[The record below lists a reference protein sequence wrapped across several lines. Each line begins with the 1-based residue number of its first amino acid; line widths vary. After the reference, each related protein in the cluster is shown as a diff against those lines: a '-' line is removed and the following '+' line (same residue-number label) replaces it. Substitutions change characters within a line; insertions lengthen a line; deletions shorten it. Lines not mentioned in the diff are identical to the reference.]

1 MKVYILYL
9 LKNILKYFILILFT
23 LTIIIW
29 ITRTIRYV
37 YFITEYGI
45 DLKTFILIITLIL
58 PDLLIFS
65 IPIST
70 FLAIIF
76 LYNKLIKNNEM
87 VILQNAGVGKSG
99 FLFPP
104 FVLSLIVMF
113 CLYSITLY
121 LSPKSNR
128 IFEEQKEEI
137 RNNMVNV
144 LLNNTNFNNFQN
156 ITFYAK
162 ERDGNSLSSIVFYF
176 NDEKTD
182 KILYAKDGKIN
193 NTIITFND
201 GNMQEFDNDLFL
213 RVIYF
218 DKYSIDISKFY
229 KIDYTTYEETST
241 MFLKDL
247 LKIEEKNNEVKV
259 EIFNKIFFPFLSI
272 TLSIL
277 ASLLVLNNTFSRFE
291 NNKDIFISYFICLI
305 NFVFFIYFVKLG
317 KKNIIFL
324 FISFLSL
331 FTPLFYLLFNYIKK
345 KQCLKIFLQ
354 KE

>member
-1 MKVYILYL
+1 
-9 LKNILKYFILILFT
+9 
-23 LTIIIW
+23 
-29 ITRTIRYV
+29 
-37 YFITEYGI
+37 
-45 DLKTFILIITLIL
+45 
-58 PDLLIFS
+58 
-65 IPIST
+65 
-70 FLAIIF
+70 
-76 LYNKLIKNNEM
+76 M

-201 GNMQEFDNDLFL
+201 GNIQEFDNDLFL

-324 FISFLSL
+324 FISFLFL